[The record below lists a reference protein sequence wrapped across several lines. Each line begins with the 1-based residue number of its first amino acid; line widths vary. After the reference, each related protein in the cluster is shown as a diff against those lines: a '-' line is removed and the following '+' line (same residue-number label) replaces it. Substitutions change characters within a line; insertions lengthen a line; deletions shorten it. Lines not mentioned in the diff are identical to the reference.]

1 MGERRTVIVTGG
13 ASGIGYACVRRFL
26 QDGANVIIADANRE
40 AGEAALKNL
49 GADEDRVLFVGT
61 DVSDPLAVH
70 NLIAEALSRFGRI
83 DVLVNN
89 AGIIIK
95 GGALDLSLQ
104 DFDKVLSVNLRGAF
118 LVSQAVAKHMVGVI
132 EDNDDR
138 SNLTRSGFAIVN
150 MSSVNAVVAISDI
163 LAYEVS
169 KGGLNQL
176 TKGMA
181 LELAPYGIRV
191 NAVGPG
197 SIKTNMLAGVAENK
211 AALDMIHSRT
221 PLGRIGTPDEVA
233 SVVAFLA
240 SEDASYVTGECIY
253 VDGGRLALN
262 YVMAQT
268 KG

>member
-1 MGERRTVIVTGG
+1 MSDKRVVIVTGG
-13 ASGIGYACVRRFL
+13 ARGIGFACARRFYE
-26 QDGANVIIADANRE
+26 DGDRVVIADRDADAGRE
-40 AGEAALKNL
+40 ALKTL
-49 GADEDRVLFVGT
+49 GADKNQVIFVSC
-61 DVSDPLAVH
+61 DVSDKLSVH
-70 NLIAEALSRFGRI
+70 NLVAQAVSSFGRI

-95 GGALDLSLQ
+95 GGALDLEPE

-118 LVSQAVAKHMVGVI
+118 LVSQAVAKHFVSVLD
-132 EDNDDR
+132 EDDDR
-138 SNLTRSGFAIVN
+138 SGTARCGFSIVN
-150 MSSVNAVVAISDI
+150 MSSVNAVVAIPDI

-169 KGGLNQL
+169 KGGMNQL

-191 NAVGPG
+191 NGVGPG
-197 SIKTNMLAGVAENK
+197 SIKTDMLAGVAENQ

-221 PLGRIGTPDEVA
+221 PLGRIAHPDEVA

-240 SEDASYVTGECIY
+240 SCDASYVTGECIY

-262 YVMAQT
+262 YVMA
-268 KG
+268 KKD

>member
-1 MGERRTVIVTGG
+1 MQ
-13 ASGIGYACVRRFL
+13 RFFD
-26 QDGANVIIADANRE
+26 DGFRVVIADNDAE
-40 AGEAALKNL
+40 AGARALDKL
-49 GADEDRVLFVGT
+49 GADGDEAMFVSC
-61 DVSDPLAVH
+61 DVSDKLSVH
-70 NLIAEALSRFGRI
+70 NLVAQTLSAFEQI

-95 GGALDLSLQ
+95 GGSLDLSLR
-104 DFDKVLSVNLRGAF
+104 DFDRVLAVNLRGAF
-118 LVSQAVAKHMVGVI
+118 LVSKAVAQHMVACL

-138 SNLTRSGFAIVN
+138 SGREKCSFAIVN
-150 MSSVNAVVAISDI
+150 MSSVNAVVAIPDI

-176 TKGMA
+176 TKAMA

-197 SIKTNMLAGVAENK
+197 SIKTSMLAGVAENQD
-211 AALDMIHSRT
+211 ALDMIHSRT
-221 PLGRIGTPDEVA
+221 PLGRIAHPDEVA

-240 SEDASYVTGECIY
+240 SCDASYITGECIY

-262 YVMAQT
+262 YVMA
-268 KG
+268 KKP